1 MDKDRIRVLLVDD
14 DEDDYIMTRDLLDD
28 VRERDYTIEWVP
40 RFEDAVDK
48 IANEQY
54 DIYLFDYRLGE
65 KTGIDLLRYAL
76 ESGCKAP
83 IILLTGQGDSE
94 IDIEAMKAGAA
105 DYLPKNEINSGML
118 DRSIRYA
125 IQHKRS
131 EERIRRMAYYDP
143 LTNLPNRSL
152 FHDRLRQAV
161 AHGERHSLNMAVL
174 FLDLDNFKRVN
185 DTLEHRIGDLLLQE
199 VAERLSGCLRS
210 SDTVSRQSAETASS
224 TVARLG
230 GDEFTILL
238 PEIDSMDCVAR
249 VARRILNVVAKPFRL
264 EGHEVFVTGS
274 IGIAVFPD
282 DGRDMDTL
290 LKNADTAMYHAKE
303 HGKNNFQFYKR
314 SMNASAFERMTLEN
328 DLRKAIEQD
337 EFMLYYQPRLDLP
350 TGKICAM
357 EALIRWNN
365 PERGVVSPA
374 DFIPLAEESGL
385 IIPIGE
391 WVLRSACR
399 QLNIWQRNEAPEM
412 LVAVSMNISGK
423 QFRQESLVQTIERI
437 LQDYDIEPDK
447 LEVEITESVM
457 MKNAE
462 LTMTTLERL
471 KEMGVRLS
479 MDDFGT
485 GYSSFNYLKRF
496 PLDVIKID
504 KSFVKDVNN
513 NEEDAAIVRAI
524 IAMARSLKLRVIA
537 EGVETPDQ
545 LRFLQ
550 ENGCD
555 EIQGYLLSPPVPA
568 DEVIPL
574 IRRVR
579 DGSFL
584 KEKVQ
589 IR

>member
-14 DEDDYIMTRDLLDD
+14 DEDDYIMTRDLLED
-28 VRERDYTIEWVP
+28 VRDRDYDIEWVS
-40 RFEDAVDK
+40 RFDDAVGRID
-48 IANEQY
+48 NRQY
-54 DIYLFDYRLGE
+54 DICLFDYRLGA
-65 KTGIDLLRYAL
+65 KTGLDLLRYAV

-105 DYLPKNEINSGML
+105 DYLPKNEINAGML
-118 DRSIRYA
+118 DRSIRYS

-131 EERIRRMAYYDP
+131 EDKIRRMAYYDS

-161 AHGERHSLNMAVL
+161 AQGERHKSRMAVL

-185 DTLEHRIGDLLLQE
+185 DTLEHRIGDMLLQE
-199 VAERLSGCLRS
+199 VAERLSSCLRS
-210 SDTVSRQSAETASS
+210 SDTVSRQDVDPFFN

-238 PEIDSMDCVAR
+238 LDIDSMDSAAR
-249 VARRILNVVAKPFRL
+249 VARRILKVIARPFRL
-264 EGHEVFVTGS
+264 ERHEVFVTGS

-303 HGKNNFQFYKR
+303 HGKNNFQFYKQ

-328 DLRKAIEQD
+328 DLRKAIAQD
-337 EFMLYYQPRLDLP
+337 EFLLYYQPRLDLE
-350 TGKICAM
+350 TGRICAM
-357 EALIRWNN
+357 EALIRWKNS
-365 PERGVVSPA
+365 ERGLVSPA

-399 QLNIWQRNEAPEM
+399 QLNIWQRNEAPDM

-423 QFRQESLVQTIERI
+423 QFRQKGLVREIEGI
-437 LQDYDIEPDK
+437 LRDYDIEPEK

-462 LTMTTLERL
+462 LTMYTLERL

-537 EGVETPDQ
+537 EGVETPEQ

-555 EIQGYLLSPPVPA
+555 EIQGYLLSKPVPA
-568 DEVIPL
+568 EDVISL
-574 IRRVR
+574 IRSVR
-579 DGSFL
+579 EGSFM
-584 KEKVQ
+584 KEGAQ